1 MKRSFFTIAL
11 LTMVLSTFAQLPIT
25 FDIGLKAGINSS
37 KITTDNPGAIGSY
50 TFNDFVSDAK
60 SGYNVGAF
68 ARIGAKKIYFQP
80 ELLYVMKKGQ
90 TNITYTASSNNLTT
104 SQTFNVKSIQIP
116 LLVGFKLINLKIA
129 SVRAFTGPA
138 MSFSVGDSKATFA
151 AITAF
156 NQETLKKNTWDWQLG
171 GGVDLGPLVLDVRYE
186 WGLSK
191 ITGESLSPTNMGFKS
206 KGNFLTFSLGFKF
219 I

>member
-1 MKRSFFTIAL
+1 MKKSFLTIAL
-11 LTMVLSTFAQLPIT
+11 MTMVLTTFAQLPIT

-60 SGYNVGAF
+60 GGYLFGAF
-68 ARIGAKKIYFQP
+68 ARLGAKKIYFQP
-80 ELLYVMKKGQ
+80 ELLYVQKKGE
-90 TNITYTASSNNLTT
+90 TT
-104 SQTFNVKSIQIP
+104 ISYNSTQSTTQSINVKSVQIP

-129 SVRAFTGPA
+129 SIRAFTGPA
-138 MSFSVGDSKATFA
+138 MSFAVGDSKATFA
-151 AITAF
+151 AISAF